1 MRWFS
6 SIDKHLEKVP
16 KWLDKMVGLIAKM
29 TLEIYLVQYV
39 LINVIRELDLFFPLN
54 WIILT
59 ASIAVAAIVLH
70 TVMEFIIKIVKKG
83 IGKMKKNMDG

>member
-6 SIDKHLEKVP
+6 SIDKHLEKAP
-16 KWLDKMVGLIAKM
+16 KWLGKTVSLIAKL

-39 LINVIRELDLFFPLN
+39 LISVIREFDLFFPLN

-59 ASIAVAAIVLH
+59 VSIAVAAIVLH
-70 TVMEFIIKIVKKG
+70 TVMEFIIKTFENG
-83 IGKMKKNMDG
+83 ISGLKKNTAE